1 MGAKVYAWLAILG
14 GLLMSAAYVIRGIK
28 KAERNKIKLKNLKAK
43 IVAQE
48 EKDKVDEMS
57 DDDVTAALNSMRDND

>member
-43 IVAQE
+43 IVAHE